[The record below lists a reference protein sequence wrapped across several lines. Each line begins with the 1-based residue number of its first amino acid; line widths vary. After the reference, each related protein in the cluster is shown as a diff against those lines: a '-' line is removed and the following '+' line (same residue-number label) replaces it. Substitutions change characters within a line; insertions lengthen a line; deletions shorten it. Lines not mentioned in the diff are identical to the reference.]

1 MSAGIIL
8 TIVGCGLVIGILVMK
23 ARKARK
29 EKAN

>member
-23 ARKARK
+23 ARK
-29 EKAN
+29 ENPN

>member
-8 TIVGCGLVIGILVMK
+8 TIVGGGLVIGILVLK

>member
-8 TIVGCGLVIGILVMK
+8 TIVGCGLVIGILVLK
-23 ARKARK
+23 ARKAKR